1 MQVPSGLLDE
11 WGLRPDGPPERL
23 ATVQGAQEVA
33 GEAGGGLLLQP
44 VRTADALPATLQ
56 VRGPGAD
63 AAGEHLALRRWAGA
77 GAVRLLRA
85 DPGRRTLLVER
96 VGREDLSDHWDEEA
110 CEIVARRYADLHVA
124 PMPQLATLAS
134 YLAPALD
141 ALATDSAVP
150 VPRRLVEQALGLAR
164 ELLQDPPS
172 AVLHT
177 DLHYATVRAVLRD
190 GEPAWLALAPRP
202 LDGDPHYEPEP
213 MLRHRFEEYGAVGS
227 VRDGIRRRFHTL
239 VDVAGLDEH
248 RARDWVVVR
257 SVLQARAAAGRG
269 ERDAVTRA
277 ITVAKAVQ
285 D

>member
-23 ATVQGAQEVA
+23 ATADGVHEVT
-33 GEAGGGLLLQP
+33 GDGQDGLLLQP
-44 VRTADALPATLQ
+44 VRTPDATPATLQ
-56 VRGPGAD
+56 VRGPDPGAV
-63 AAGEHLALRRWAGA
+63 GEHLALRRWAGA

-85 DPGRRTLLVER
+85 DPGRRALLVER
-96 VGREDLSDHWDEEA
+96 VGRQDLADHGDEEA

-134 YLAPALD
+134 YLAPELE
-141 ALATDSAVP
+141 ALATDRGAP
-150 VPRRLVEQALGLAR
+150 VPRRLVDQAVGLAR

-177 DLHYATVRAVLRD
+177 DLRYATVRAVVRD

-213 MLRHRFEEYGAVGS
+213 MLRHRFDEYGAVGS
-227 VRDGIRRRFHTL
+227 VRDGIRRRFHAL

-257 SVLQARAAAGRG
+257 SVLRARAAAGRG
-269 ERDAVTRA
+269 EREAVTRA